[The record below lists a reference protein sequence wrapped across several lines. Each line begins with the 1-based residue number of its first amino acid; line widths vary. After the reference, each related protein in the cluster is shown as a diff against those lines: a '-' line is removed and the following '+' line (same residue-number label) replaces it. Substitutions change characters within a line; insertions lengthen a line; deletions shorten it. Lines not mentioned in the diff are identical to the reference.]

1 MGDGE
6 VFAGAGVCDGVGVGD
21 EEGDAVGEEVTE
33 GGELG
38 AELNLSGAEL
48 GLLGAVADGE
58 VETSELA
65 LAIPKPVSAMT
76 RASAAAPALCLAF
89 GLFRLNK
96 AMAARTIITLDPI
109 PPRAE

>member
-21 EEGDAVGEEVTE
+21 EEGDAVGEEVAE
-33 GGELG
+33 GGEL
-38 AELNLSGAEL
+38 GAEL

-58 VETSELA
+58 VEASELA

-96 AMAARTIITLDPI
+96 AMAARTIITVDPI